1 MSKKRKAQILTF
13 DRAMAMGSKKTDNT
27 IINIYPGNERS
38 KVTTVNYEFSTEE
51 KSNSN
56 VFKVSTGKYIRF
68 GDLKED
74 DADKFHKVF
83 KTAMKQIKRADI
95 LYYARIESFL
105 QYILNYVSIKDCCE
119 NNEYRLLKQLLDNV
133 SYNSVRFLTTVNCT
147 ATRVQKSVNKK
158 YKNIDKYVS
167 LQMIKKIILAI
178 YSLKS
183 CDEYPCMLYKDRLKW
198 GVNGD
203 LTSEVLFTAISL
215 KSVDDVSSYLMNEY
229 CPQNDDIKID
239 MSKFIYEPEN
249 EIGIYTYELQNDVI
263 EKLKPYVI
271 INESDVKKFSFI
283 GFSKSYKINKVN
295 EKSEI
300 IYDRFVLNINLNS
313 TIPIENMITSSIIN
327 QKIEL
332 EFSYDDIMNIRKII
346 SDDIHKSDNM
356 HFSDSLSFDYLY
368 TKRKETETPLNIDVS
383 NKHDIFFKSLNE
395 RGFNAYNKR
404 VNKRVGKM
412 NAENITD

>member
-300 IYDRFVLNINLNS
+300 IYAWVATQNLQP
-313 TIPIENMITSSIIN
+313 TY
-327 QKIEL
+327 K
-332 EFSYDDIMNIRKII
+332 
-346 SDDIHKSDNM
+346 
-356 HFSDSLSFDYLY
+356 
-368 TKRKETETPLNIDVS
+368 
-383 NKHDIFFKSLNE
+383 
-395 RGFNAYNKR
+395 
-404 VNKRVGKM
+404 
-412 NAENITD
+412 